1 MFSTFRVVLLFDFF
15 DVLQHLTVL
24 LNSTVIC
31 QNGYVFFF
39 PLMKLFLVQFFSP
52 NISVFG
58 FQLYLSTQDMSK
70 VTGMAQMFQSAG
82 QFVGPANLN
91 WNTAKVKTMEGMFEG
106 ATRFNSN
113 IMNWV
118 RIYIICF
125 LDFTI

>member
-1 MFSTFRVVLLFDFF
+1 M
-15 DVLQHLTVL
+15 
-24 LNSTVIC
+24 
-31 QNGYVFFF
+31 G
-39 PLMKLFLVQFFSP
+39 
-52 NISVFG
+52 
-58 FQLYLSTQDMSK
+58 
-70 VTGMAQMFQSAG
+70 QMFKSAG

-91 WNTAKVKTMEGMFEG
+91 WDTAKVIEMSSMFEG